1 MRVLVLDTIHGGA
14 ELAIALRNAGHQV
27 DEVDVY
33 RGKAGIPVPEALVRT
48 YDLVTAP
55 VHLDPDHPLL
65 RRHGPAV
72 SHHEMVKWVLRA
84 HPPRPFIEITG
95 ARGKTTTAHALASLL
110 PGPGVLHTSTGTYR
124 YPERDLLWKRSIT
137 PASLI
142 PAAHEA
148 WRIGGW
154 LVAEE
159 SLGVTG
165 AGDVAVLTSTDD
177 YPIAAGKKHAIAEK
191 CRLLVRART
200 VVVPSRIDLPRSA
213 VAADGMVSFDGP
225 VCRYAGRGIAG
236 TFTNPLCTLA
246 GYRTA
251 LALAAATAC
260 VLGVDPAPLAEFAAL
275 PGRMAARREGG
286 LLILDDANS
295 GTNTATAIEAARYAR
310 ELSGNGALTLV
321 IGEEARAV
329 CEGFSPEDVRR
340 AVSAVGPTGV
350 VYVGEAWRTAGKEH
364 TAASLDA
371 GLDLAR
377 RITPAGAIVLA
388 VKTWR

>member
-1 MRVLVLDTIHGGA
+1 MRILVLDTIHGGA
-14 ELAIALRNAGHQV
+14 ELAVALREAGHEA

-33 RGKAGIPVPEALVRT
+33 RGKAGIPVAEALART

-65 RRHGPAV
+65 RQHGYAV
-72 SHHEMVKWVLRA
+72 SHHEMVGWVLRT

-110 PGPGVLHTSTGTYR
+110 PGPGILHTSTGTYR
-124 YPERDLLWKRSIT
+124 YPERKILWKKSIT
-137 PASLI
+137 PASLLS
-142 PAAHEA
+142 AAHEA
-148 WRIGGW
+148 WRTGGW

-177 YPIAAGKKHAIAEK
+177 YPIAAGKKSAIAEK
-191 CRLLVRART
+191 CRLITRART
-200 VVVPSRIDLPRSA
+200 IVVPERIDLPRSA
-213 VAADGMVSFDGP
+213 VAADGMVSFEGP

-236 TFTNPLCTLA
+236 TFTNPLCTLS

-251 LALAAATAC
+251 FALATATAC
-260 VLGVDPAPLAEFAAL
+260 VLGIDPTPLADFTAL
-275 PGRMAARREGG
+275 SGRMAARREGDRM
-286 LLILDDANS
+286 IVDDANS
-295 GTNTATAIEAARYAR
+295 GTNAATVIEAARYAR
-310 ELSGNGALTLV
+310 ELTGNGALTLV

-340 AVSAVGPTGV
+340 AVSAVSPTGV
-350 VYVGEAWRTAGKEH
+350 VYVGEAWSAAGEEH
-364 TAASLDA
+364 TALSLEA
-371 GLDLAR
+371 GLDAAR